1 MSYCILI
8 IFNVYSLASFFTF
21 KHSTADLSL
30 FGKVA
35 DEGGGLLIGQ
45 EITTNIRLSRC
56 DEIDALRHKG
66 AVAVVMNRRSQ
77 LPRAA
82 LNGYTADSR
91 ALI

>member
-1 MSYCILI
+1 ME
-8 IFNVYSLASFFTF
+8 
-21 KHSTADLSL
+21 HSSADLSL

-35 DEGGGLLIGQ
+35 NKGGGLFVGQ

-66 AVAVVMNRRSQ
+66 AVAVGLDRRSQ

-82 LNGYTADSR
+82 LNRHAADGLATAR
-91 ALI
+91 RTTNQQ

>member
-1 MSYCILI
+1 ME
-8 IFNVYSLASFFTF
+8 YSTDYFPVFE
-21 KHSTADLSL
+21 
-30 FGKVA
+30 VA
-35 DEGGGLLIGQ
+35 DEGGGLVGGERVAEGIGEGVGQ

-66 AVAVVMNRRSQ
+66 AVAVGLDRRSQ